1 MMTYFLEILALCI
14 SVVVLVSSGYKVFY
28 SIVYG
33 EGSFGV
39 NIIYKFLLLVSFIGF
54 LWSLYLVVTFKPEV
68 PVDNEK
74 PSRVCGTVLKLWQ
87 QKSGGGGDLFHT
99 DPVTTDWVMGY
110 RVDGEVKSVYLT
122 NAEYASIKEGDI
134 VTISHEKTD
143 LVYGYTGLPVWTDV
157 VKPGCDNK

>member
-1 MMTYFLEILALCI
+1 MTTYFLEILALCI
-14 SVVVLVSSGYKVFY
+14 CVAVLIASGFRIFH

-33 EGSFGV
+33 TGSFGV
-39 NIIYKFLLLVSFIGF
+39 NMIYKFLFLVSFIGF
-54 LWSLYLVVTFKPEV
+54 LWSLYLVVTFKAEV
-68 PVDNEK
+68 PVDNDK
-74 PSRVCGTVLKLWQ
+74 PSHVCGTVLKLWQ

-99 DPVTTDWVMGY
+99 DPVTTSWFMGY
-110 RVDGEVKSVYLT
+110 RANGEVKSVYLT
-122 NAEYASIKEGDI
+122 NDEYASIKEGDS